1 MLKEKFKEVIFSVV
15 PIVVIVIILS
25 FTLVDIPSILMTRF
39 IIGST
44 IVIIGLAIFLL
55 GVDVGITPIGQL
67 MGKSLA
73 KSNNI
78 LILIFAGFFLGF
90 VISVAEPDLHILAEQ
105 VASVTSGAL
114 AKPTLVIVVSLGIA
128 IMMAIGLVRIVKNF
142 KINYLF
148 TIVYGVIF
156 ILSVFAPE
164 AYLAIA
170 FDSSG
175 ATTGALTVPFMLA
188 IAMGVSM
195 LKKDSKAGEE
205 DSFGLVGITS
215 SGAILG
221 VLLLSAFSKSG
232 ELVGDITE
240 TFEIGTSIIEPFVS
254 KFPTIFMEIVIALI
268 PIITIFLLFQKFKL
282 KARKST
288 VRKIMFGML
297 FTLVGLVLFLL
308 GVNAG
313 FMEVGY
319 YVGYELAMLD
329 NKIYLVIVAFMLG
342 LVTILAEPAVHVLT
356 SQIEEVTSGYVNK
369 TTVFVA
375 LCIGVGA
382 AVAMSAIRILVPE
395 IRLWHYLLPG
405 FFLSVLLSYTV
416 PTLFVGIAFDSG
428 GVASGP
434 MTATFILSYTQGLA
448 SATPTANVLID
459 GFGVISVVAMTPII
473 ALQVLGFIYKIKSK
487 KAVEK

>member
-1 MLKEKFKEVIFSVV
+1 M
-15 PIVVIVIILS
+15 
-25 FTLVDIPSILMTRF
+25 
-39 IIGST
+39 
-44 IVIIGLAIFLL
+44 
-55 GVDVGITPIGQL
+55 
-67 MGKSLA
+67 
-73 KSNNI
+73 
-78 LILIFAGFFLGF
+78 
-90 VISVAEPDLHILAEQ
+90 HILAEQ

-221 VLLLSAFSKSG
+221 VLLLSVFSKSG

-395 IRLWHYLLPG
+395 IRLWHYLLPD
-405 FFLSVLLSYTV
+405 FSFLY
-416 PTLFVGIAFDSG
+416 
-428 GVASGP
+428 
-434 MTATFILSYTQGLA
+434 YY
-448 SATPTANVLID
+448 LIQY
-459 GFGVISVVAMTPII
+459 PHY
-473 ALQVLGFIYKIKSK
+473 L
-487 KAVEK
+487 